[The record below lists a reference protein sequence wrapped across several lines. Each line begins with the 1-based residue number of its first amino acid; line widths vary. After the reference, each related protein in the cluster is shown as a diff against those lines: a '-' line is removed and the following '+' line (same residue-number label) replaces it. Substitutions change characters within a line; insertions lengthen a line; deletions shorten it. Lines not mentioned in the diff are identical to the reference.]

1 MTCGIPYLWALN
13 SIEPTMRAK
22 KSYGQHFLTNE
33 HYAQRIAQSL
43 QQTESYGRRVLE
55 VGPGRGMLTKY
66 LLQEHYD
73 LWVSEADAD
82 MIDYLGVHYPELAG
96 RVIAGDFMRLDFG
109 AHIAGSFG
117 LIGNFPYNISSQ
129 ILIKMVDHHDLIPE
143 MVGMFQKEVA
153 DRVAA
158 GPGTKTYGI
167 IGVLVQAYYE
177 TELLFGVS
185 KGNFNPPPKVQSAVI
200 RCTRRAEPLVP
211 PEEYS
216 WFRTVVK
223 AAFGMR
229 RKMLRNSL
237 KSLAPPEIDLQ
248 QDPDFRR
255 RPERIEVAEFL
266 DIARRLRPAE

>member
-1 MTCGIPYLWALN
+1 MTCGIPYLWPLN
-13 SIEPTMRAK
+13 PTEPTMRAK

-33 HYAQRIAQSL
+33 HYAQRIARSL
-43 QQTESYGRRVLE
+43 ELSDTYGGRVLE
-55 VGPGRGMLTKY
+55 VGPGRGMLTKH
-66 LLQEHYD
+66 LLAAGYD

-82 MIDYLGVHYPELAG
+82 MVAYLAQHYPGLAG
-96 RVIAGDFMRLDFG
+96 RILAGDFLRLDFP
-109 AHIAGSFG
+109 AHIAGPFG

-129 ILIKMVDHHDLIPE
+129 ILIKMVDNYRLIPE

-153 DRVAA
+153 DRVVA
-158 GPGTKTYGI
+158 GPGSKTYGI
-167 IGVLVQAYYE
+167 IGVLVQAFYE
-177 TELLFGVS
+177 PELLFGVS

-211 PEEYS
+211 EAEYP

-237 KSLAPPEIDLQ
+237 KSLAPPELDLQ
-248 QDPDFRR
+248 DDPVFRR

-266 DIARRLRPAE
+266 EIARSLKPVE